1 VSLWIRLVLVA
12 CATLLNACAFGDVHD
27 DASLHFQTDHTGD
40 GRGGAVGPTS
50 TPASTARSSATP
62 VLLPLRTTVRVADRL
77 RQFLARVL
85 DAPSAGGGLYRHVR
99 RVSVGLQ
106 VAAIHTDLSSDELDR
121 ATAEQIGLVASWFK
135 QSPEGRHVTALDV
148 EVYGEAGDLIA
159 AYDDAPAL
167 ASASS
172 RSRARPPDGIPAV
185 HVVPSPAPRQA
196 PLDSGRE
203 PS

>member
-1 VSLWIRLVLVA
+1 LSLWFRLALVV

-27 DASLHFQTDHTGD
+27 DASVNPQTARAGD
-40 GRGGAVGPTS
+40 GRGRTVGRTATVAGTAGAT
-50 TPASTARSSATP
+50 ATP

-77 RQFLARVL
+77 QQFLARVL
-85 DAPSAGGGLYRHVR
+85 EDPSTGDGLYRHVR

-106 VAAIHTDLSSDELDR
+106 VAAIHTDLSSDALDR
-121 ATAEQIGLVASWFK
+121 ATAERIGLVASRFK
-135 QSPEGRHVTALDV
+135 QSPEGRHVTALDI

-167 ASASS
+167 ASTSS
-172 RSRARPPDGIPAV
+172 RWRARSDGIPAV
-185 HVVPSPAPRQA
+185 HLVPSPAPRQA
-196 PLDSGRE
+196 PLDRGRE